1 MAELEVIFGG
11 DSRDLAKEIDKVEKQ
26 LRELTAQKR
35 NNIKLGLDNSEV
47 ILQIN
52 QAKKELK
59 GYTTQ
64 LNSTANASQNFSK
77 ATANGSNT
85 LTQFSRI
92 AQDAPFGIIG
102 IGNNLTATAESF
114 SNLSRSSGGA
124 VNALKAVGSSLLGGG
139 GVLLA
144 ISLVTTGLTY
154 MSQSGITVGDVFDKL
169 TGKFDENAQ
178 SMSKMNEEAVKSS
191 SEQITSFKALLSTAR
206 DVNISMR
213 DRLTAVGELQ
223 KQYPAYFGNLSQ
235 EQILNGN
242 VTGAVKELT
251 NALIAKAKASAYSS
265 KIADLA
271 VEEFKLREKESK
283 LLNEIKKQQN
293 EVALAKITSGKVG
306 AFAQVSTN
314 IAYGAANTALANMQS
329 ELKDIGNELQ
339 TNWNTAR
346 GLTSEIE
353 KQYKASIK
361 LSEPSAKDA
370 PKTKT
375 PKVKTPKVKVPE
387 FDAGNKYLVALNTAI
402 QEQVSTFDWSA
413 VEVEPPMQLKLTGAQ
428 EEFLRLK
435 GLVTAFS
442 QEMDSLITNSV
453 SNGLGNL
460 GNEIGNALSTGGNVL
475 NAVGNSLLAS
485 LGSFLSDMGGL
496 LIKYGTLAVLKGKL
510 DLSIAAGGPVAIGA
524 GIAAI
529 AVGVALKA
537 AGAAIGNAARRGSTG
552 GGGGGSTGRDYT
564 SPASSVSTGGGGS
577 GFTNGS
583 VVFEISGTSLI
594 GVLSNSLDKNSRLGG
609 TLGI

>member
-1 MAELEVIFGG
+1 MAELEVIIGG
-11 DSRDLAKEIDKVEKQ
+11 DSKDLDKEILKVEK
-26 LRELTAQKR
+26 ELKRLESQKQT
-35 NNIKLGLDNSEV
+35 NVKLGID
-47 ILQIN
+47 
-52 QAKKELK
+52 
-59 GYTTQ
+59 
-64 LNSTANASQNFSK
+64 TANLDKSISSTKSKLDGLKSSLNTTSVAANTFNK

-92 AQDAPFGIIG
+92 AQDAPFGIMG

-114 SNLSRSSGGA
+114 SNLSRSAGGA
-124 VNALKAVGSSLLGGG
+124 TNALKAIGSSLLGGG
-139 GVLLA
+139 GILLA

-154 MSQSGITVGDVFDKL
+154 MSQSGLTVGDVFDKL

-206 DVNISMR
+206 DVNVSMR

-283 LLNEIKKQQN
+283 LLDEIKKQQN

-306 AFAQVSTN
+306 SFAQGSTN

-361 LSEPSAKDA
+361 LSEPSAKAA
-370 PKTKT
+370 PKAKSVKSKGYDFGGGFIGGGIVNPNLGLIT
-375 PKVKTPKVKVPE
+375 PDLGVDE
-387 FDAGNKYLVALNTAI
+387 AAI
-402 QEQVSTFDWSA
+402 EA
-413 VEVEPPMQLKLTGAQ
+413 NEK
-428 EEFLRLK
+428 LRLALELQK
-435 GLVTAFS
+435 KTIEDFNKELGSIVTS
-442 QEMDSLITNSV
+442 GTV
-453 SNGLGNL
+453 
-460 GNEIGNALSTGGNVL
+460 NALAGIGDAIGGALASGGNVID
-475 NAVGNSLLAS
+475 AVGKSI
-485 LGSFLSDMGGL
+485 LGSMGSMLQELGKATIAYGVGL
-496 LIKYGTLAVLKGKL
+496 IAIKAATKNPATA
-510 DLSIAAGGPVAIGA
+510 IAAGVAM
-524 GIAAI
+524 
-529 AVGVALKA
+529 VALGSMISKA
-537 AGAAIGNAARRGSTG
+537 VAKSSSVVDGGGGGSTG
-552 GGGGGSTGRDYT
+552 GGGGSTGSDY
-564 SPASSVSTGGGGS
+564 SSSASSVSTGGGS

>member
-1 MAELEVIFGG
+1 MAELEVIIGG
-11 DSRDLAKEIDKVEKQ
+11 DSKDLDKEILKVEK
-26 LRELTAQKR
+26 ELKRLESQKQT
-35 NNIKLGLDNSEV
+35 NVKLGID
-47 ILQIN
+47 
-52 QAKKELK
+52 
-59 GYTTQ
+59 
-64 LNSTANASQNFSK
+64 TANLDKSISSTKSKLDGLKSSLNTTSVAANTFNK

-114 SNLSRSSGGA
+114 SNLSRSAGGA
-124 VNALKAVGSSLLGGG
+124 TNALKAVGSSLLGGG

-154 MSQSGITVGDVFDKL
+154 MSQSGLTVGDVFDKL

-206 DVNISMR
+206 DVNVSMR

-283 LLNEIKKQQN
+283 LLDEIKKQQN
-293 EVALAKITSGKVG
+293 EVALAKITSGKAG
-306 AFAQVSTN
+306 SFAQGSTN

-346 GLTSEIE
+346 GLTAEIE

-361 LSEPSAKDA
+361 LSEPKTKDA
-370 PKTKT
+370 PKTKSVKSKGYDFGGGFIGGGIVNPNLGLIT
-375 PKVKTPKVKVPE
+375 PDLGVDE
-387 FDAGNKYLVALNTAI
+387 AAI
-402 QEQVSTFDWSA
+402 EA
-413 VEVEPPMQLKLTGAQ
+413 NEK
-428 EEFLRLK
+428 LRLALELQK
-435 GLVTAFS
+435 KTIEDFNKELGSIVTNG
-442 QEMDSLITNSV
+442 TV
-453 SNGLGNL
+453 SALAG
-460 GNEIGNALSTGGNVL
+460 IGDAIGGALASGGNVID
-475 NAVGNSLLAS
+475 AVGKSI
-485 LGSFLSDMGGL
+485 LGSMGTMLQELGKATIAYGVGL
-496 LIKYGTLAVLKGKL
+496 IAIKAAIKNPATA
-510 DLSIAAGGPVAIGA
+510 IAAGVAM
-524 GIAAI
+524 
-529 AVGVALKA
+529 VALGSMIGKA
-537 AGAAIGNAARRGSTG
+537 VAKSSSVVGGGGG

-564 SPASSVSTGGGGS
+564 SPASSISTGGGS

-594 GVLSNSLDKNSRLGG
+594 VVLSNSLDKNSRLGG

>member
-1 MAELEVIFGG
+1 MAELEVIIGG
-11 DSRDLAKEIDKVEKQ
+11 DSKDLDKEILKVEK
-26 LRELTAQKR
+26 ELKRLESQKQT
-35 NNIKLGLDNSEV
+35 NVKLGID
-47 ILQIN
+47 
-52 QAKKELK
+52 
-59 GYTTQ
+59 
-64 LNSTANASQNFSK
+64 TANLDKSISSTKSKLDGLKSSLNTTSVAANTFNK

-102 IGNNLTATAESF
+102 ISNNLTATAESF
-114 SNLSRSSGGA
+114 ANLSRSSGGA

-154 MSQSGITVGDVFDKL
+154 MSQSGLTVGDVFDKL

-206 DVNISMR
+206 DVNVSMR

-283 LLNEIKKQQN
+283 LLDEIKKQQN

-306 AFAQVSTN
+306 SFAQGATN

-346 GLTSEIE
+346 GLTAEIE

-361 LSEPSAKDA
+361 LSEPKTKDA
-370 PKTKT
+370 PKTKSVKSKGYDFGGGFLGGGIVNPNLGLIT
-375 PKVKTPKVKVPE
+375 PDLGVDE
-387 FDAGNKYLVALNTAI
+387 AAI
-402 QEQVSTFDWSA
+402 EA
-413 VEVEPPMQLKLTGAQ
+413 NEK
-428 EEFLRLK
+428 LRLALELQK
-435 GLVTAFS
+435 KTIEDFNKELGSIVT
-442 QEMDSLITNSV
+442 
-453 SNGLGNL
+453 NGTV
-460 GNEIGNALSTGGNVL
+460 NALAGIGDAIGGALASGGNVID
-475 NAVGNSLLAS
+475 AVGKSI
-485 LGSFLSDMGGL
+485 LGSMGSMLQELGKATIAYGVGL
-496 LIKYGTLAVLKGKL
+496 IAIKAAIKNPATA
-510 DLSIAAGGPVAIGA
+510 IAAGVAM
-524 GIAAI
+524 
-529 AVGVALKA
+529 VALGSMIGKA
-537 AGAAIGNAARRGSTG
+537 VAKSSSVVGGGG
-552 GGGGGSTGRDYT
+552 GGGGGSTGRDYS
-564 SPASSVSTGGGGS
+564 SPASTVSTGSGGG
-577 GFTNGS
+577 GFTSGS

>member
-1 MAELEVIFGG
+1 MAELEVIIGG
-11 DSRDLAKEIDKVEKQ
+11 DSRDLAKEIDKVEKE

-64 LNSTANASQNFSK
+64 LNSTANASQNFNK

-154 MSQSGITVGDVFDKL
+154 MSQSGLTVGDVFDKL

-206 DVNISMR
+206 DVNVSMR

-283 LLNEIKKQQN
+283 LLDEIKKQQN

-306 AFAQVSTN
+306 SFAQGSTN

-346 GLTSEIE
+346 GLTAEIE

-361 LSEPSAKDA
+361 LSEPKTKDA
-370 PKTKT
+370 PKTKSVKSKGYDFGGGFIGGGIVNPNLGLIT
-375 PKVKTPKVKVPE
+375 PDLGVDE
-387 FDAGNKYLVALNTAI
+387 AAI
-402 QEQVSTFDWSA
+402 EA
-413 VEVEPPMQLKLTGAQ
+413 NEK
-428 EEFLRLK
+428 LRLALELQK
-435 GLVTAFS
+435 KTIEDFNKELGSIVT
-442 QEMDSLITNSV
+442 
-453 SNGLGNL
+453 NGTV
-460 GNEIGNALSTGGNVL
+460 NALAGIGDAIGGALASGGNVID
-475 NAVGNSLLAS
+475 AVGKSI
-485 LGSFLSDMGGL
+485 LGSMGSMLQELGKATIAYGVGL
-496 LIKYGTLAVLKGKL
+496 IAIKAAIKNPATA
-510 DLSIAAGGPVAIGA
+510 IAAGVAM
-524 GIAAI
+524 
-529 AVGVALKA
+529 VAL
-537 AGAAIGNAARRGSTG
+537 GSMISTAVSKSSSVVGGG

-564 SPASSVSTGGGGS
+564 SPASSVSTGGGG

>member
-1 MAELEVIFGG
+1 MAELEVIIGG

-64 LNSTANASQNFSK
+64 LNSTANASQNFNK

-114 SNLSRSSGGA
+114 SNLSSSAGGA
-124 VNALKAVGSSLLGGG
+124 TNALKAVGSSLLGGG

-154 MSQSGITVGDVFDKL
+154 MSQSGLTVGDVFDKL

-206 DVNISMR
+206 DVNVSMR

-283 LLNEIKKQQN
+283 LLDEIKKQQN

-306 AFAQVSTN
+306 SFAQGSTN

-346 GLTSEIE
+346 GLTAEIE

-361 LSEPSAKDA
+361 LSEPKTKDA
-370 PKTKT
+370 PKTKSVKSKGYDFGGGFIGGGIVNPNLGLIT
-375 PKVKTPKVKVPE
+375 PDLGVDE
-387 FDAGNKYLVALNTAI
+387 AAI
-402 QEQVSTFDWSA
+402 EA
-413 VEVEPPMQLKLTGAQ
+413 NEK
-428 EEFLRLK
+428 LRLALELQK
-435 GLVTAFS
+435 KTIEDFNKELGSIVT
-442 QEMDSLITNSV
+442 
-453 SNGLGNL
+453 NGTV
-460 GNEIGNALSTGGNVL
+460 NALAGIGDAIGGALASGGNVID
-475 NAVGNSLLAS
+475 AVGKSI
-485 LGSFLSDMGGL
+485 LGSMGTMLQELGKATIAYGVGL
-496 LIKYGTLAVLKGKL
+496 IAIKAAIKNPATA
-510 DLSIAAGGPVAIGA
+510 IAAGVAM
-524 GIAAI
+524 
-529 AVGVALKA
+529 VALGSMIGKA
-537 AGAAIGNAARRGSTG
+537 VAKSSSVVGGD

-564 SPASSVSTGGGGS
+564 SPASSVSTGGGGG

>member
-1 MAELEVIFGG
+1 MAELEVIIGG
-11 DSRDLAKEIDKVEKQ
+11 DSKDLDKEILKVEK
-26 LRELTAQKR
+26 ELKRLESQKQT
-35 NNIKLGLDNSEV
+35 NVKLGID
-47 ILQIN
+47 
-52 QAKKELK
+52 
-59 GYTTQ
+59 
-64 LNSTANASQNFSK
+64 TANLDKSISSTKSKLDGLKSSLNTTSVAANTFNK

-154 MSQSGITVGDVFDKL
+154 MSQSGLTVGDVFDKL

-206 DVNISMR
+206 DVNVSMR

-283 LLNEIKKQQN
+283 LLDEIKKQQN

-306 AFAQVSTN
+306 SFAQGSTN
-314 IAYGAANTALANMQS
+314 IAYGDANTALANMQS

-361 LSEPSAKDA
+361 LSEPSAKAAPKAKDA
-370 PKTKT
+370 PKTKSVKSKGYDFGGGFIGGGIVNPNLGLIT
-375 PKVKTPKVKVPE
+375 PDLGVDE
-387 FDAGNKYLVALNTAI
+387 AAI
-402 QEQVSTFDWSA
+402 EA
-413 VEVEPPMQLKLTGAQ
+413 NEK
-428 EEFLRLK
+428 LRLALELQK
-435 GLVTAFS
+435 KTIEDFNKELGSIVT
-442 QEMDSLITNSV
+442 
-453 SNGLGNL
+453 NGTV
-460 GNEIGNALSTGGNVL
+460 NALAGIGDAIGGALASGGNVID
-475 NAVGNSLLAS
+475 AVGKSI
-485 LGSFLSDMGGL
+485 LGSMGSMLQELGKATIAYGVGL
-496 LIKYGTLAVLKGKL
+496 IAIKAAIKNPATA
-510 DLSIAAGGPVAIGA
+510 IAAGVAM
-524 GIAAI
+524 
-529 AVGVALKA
+529 VALGSMIGKA
-537 AGAAIGNAARRGSTG
+537 VAKSSSVVGGGSS
-552 GGGGGSTGRDYT
+552 GGGGGSTGGDYT
-564 SPASSVSTGGGGS
+564 SPASSVSTGGGS
-577 GFTNGS
+577 GFTSGS

>member
-1 MAELEVIFGG
+1 MAELEVIIGG
-11 DSRDLAKEIDKVEKQ
+11 DSQSLDKEISKVEK
-26 LRELTAQKR
+26 ELKKLESQKQT
-35 NNIKLGLDNSEV
+35 NVKLGID
-47 ILQIN
+47 
-52 QAKKELK
+52 
-59 GYTTQ
+59 
-64 LNSTANASQNFSK
+64 TANLDKSISSTKSKLDGLKSSLNTTSVAANTFNK

-92 AQDAPFGIIG
+92 AQDAPFGIMG

-114 SNLSRSSGGA
+114 ANLSRSAGGA
-124 VNALKAVGSSLLGGG
+124 TNALKAVGSSLLGGG

-154 MSQSGITVGDVFDKL
+154 MSQSGLTVGDVFDKL

-206 DVNISMR
+206 DVNLSMK

-283 LLNEIKKQQN
+283 LLDEIKKQQN

-306 AFAQVSTN
+306 AFAQGSTN

-346 GLTSEIE
+346 GLTAEIE

-361 LSEPSAKDA
+361 LSEPKTKDA
-370 PKTKT
+370 PKTKS
-375 PKVKTPKVKVPE
+375 VKSKGYD
-387 FDAGNKYLVALNTAI
+387 FGGGFLGAGIVAPGLALDSPLLRMDIQIDEARMKAI
-402 QEQVSTFDWSA
+402 EK
-413 VEVEPPMQLKLTGAQ
+413 LKLWEADFAQ
-428 EEFLRLK
+428 FGVNINNILK
-435 GLVTAFS
+435 EGTESA
-442 QEMDSLITNSV
+442 LI
-453 SNGLGNL
+453 GLG
-460 GNEIGNALSTGGNVL
+460 ESIGNALAESQNVFQ
-475 NAVGNSLLAS
+475 AVGASLVNSLGQMIS
-485 LGSFLSDMGGL
+485 NIGKEM
-496 LIKYGTLAVLKGKL
+496 IKFGILTDAYAYAVKALKKAF
-510 DLSIAAGGPVAIGA
+510 SNPYAAAAAGIALVAIGA
-524 GIAAI
+524 
-529 AVGVALKA
+529 ALSASSKK
-537 AGAAIGNAARRGSTG
+537 IGEGNNGGSSG
-552 GGGGGSTGRDYT
+552 GGGATGRDYS
-564 SPASSVSTGGGGS
+564 SPASTVSTGGGG

>member
-1 MAELEVIFGG
+1 MAELEVIIGG

-92 AQDAPFGIIG
+92 AQDAPFGIMG

-114 SNLSRSSGGA
+114 ANLSKSSGGA

-154 MSQSGITVGDVFDKL
+154 MSQSGLTVGDVFDKL

-191 SEQITSFKALLSTAR
+191 SEQITSFKAILSTAR
-206 DVNISMR
+206 DVNVSMR

-283 LLNEIKKQQN
+283 LLDEIKKQQN

-306 AFAQVSTN
+306 AFAQGSTN

-346 GLTSEIE
+346 GLTAEIE

-361 LSEPSAKDA
+361 LSEPKTKDA
-370 PKTKT
+370 PKTKAVKSKGYDFGGGFLGGGIVNPNLGLIT
-375 PKVKTPKVKVPE
+375 PDLGVDE
-387 FDAGNKYLVALNTAI
+387 AAI
-402 QEQVSTFDWSA
+402 EA
-413 VEVEPPMQLKLTGAQ
+413 NEK
-428 EEFLRLK
+428 LRLALELQK
-435 GLVTAFS
+435 KTIEDFNKELGSIVT
-442 QEMDSLITNSV
+442 
-453 SNGLGNL
+453 NGTV
-460 GNEIGNALSTGGNVL
+460 NALAGIGDAIGGALASGGNVID
-475 NAVGNSLLAS
+475 AVGKSI
-485 LGSFLSDMGGL
+485 LGSMGTMLQELGKATIAYGVGL
-496 LIKYGTLAVLKGKL
+496 IAIKAAIKNPATA
-510 DLSIAAGGPVAIGA
+510 IAAGVAM
-524 GIAAI
+524 
-529 AVGVALKA
+529 VALGSMIGKA
-537 AGAAIGNAARRGSTG
+537 VSKSSSVVGGD
-552 GGGGGSTGRDYT
+552 GGGGGSTGRDYS
-564 SPASSVSTGGGGS
+564 SPASTVSTGSGG

>member
-1 MAELEVIFGG
+1 MAELEVIIGG

-26 LRELTAQKR
+26 LRDLTAQKR

-64 LNSTANASQNFSK
+64 LNSTANASQNFNK

-92 AQDAPFGIIG
+92 AQDAPFGIMG

-114 SNLSRSSGGA
+114 ANLSSSAGGA
-124 VNALKAVGSSLLGGG
+124 TNALKAVGSSLLGGG

-154 MSQSGITVGDVFDKL
+154 MSQSGLTVGDVFDKL

-206 DVNISMR
+206 DVNVSMR

-283 LLNEIKKQQN
+283 LLDEIKKQQN

-306 AFAQVSTN
+306 SFAQGSTN

-329 ELKDIGNELQ
+329 ELKGIGNELQ

-361 LSEPSAKDA
+361 LSEPSAKAAPKAKDA
-370 PKTKT
+370 PKTKSKGYDFGGGFIGGGIVNPNLGLIT
-375 PKVKTPKVKVPE
+375 PDLGVDE
-387 FDAGNKYLVALNTAI
+387 AAI
-402 QEQVSTFDWSA
+402 EA
-413 VEVEPPMQLKLTGAQ
+413 NEK
-428 EEFLRLK
+428 LRLALELQK
-435 GLVTAFS
+435 KTIEDFNKELGSIVT
-442 QEMDSLITNSV
+442 
-453 SNGLGNL
+453 NGTV
-460 GNEIGNALSTGGNVL
+460 NALAGIGDSIGGALASGGNVIDS
-475 NAVGNSLLAS
+475 VGKSI
-485 LGSFLSDMGGL
+485 LGSMGSMLQELGKATIAYGVGL
-496 LIKYGTLAVLKGKL
+496 IAIKTAIKNPATA
-510 DLSIAAGGPVAIGA
+510 IAAGVAM
-524 GIAAI
+524 
-529 AVGVALKA
+529 VAL
-537 AGAAIGNAARRGSTG
+537 GSMISKSVAKSSSVV
-552 GGGGGSTGRDYT
+552 GGGGS
-564 SPASSVSTGGGGS
+564 VSTGASVSSPTSSTGSGGS
-577 GFTNGS
+577 SSFTGGT
-583 VVFEISGTSLI
+583 VVFEISGQSLI
-594 GVLSNSLDKNSRLGG
+594 GVLSNTLDKNRRLGG
-609 TLGI
+609 SLSLG

>member
-1 MAELEVIFGG
+1 MAELEVIIGG
-11 DSRDLAKEIDKVEKQ
+11 DSKDLDKEILKVEK
-26 LRELTAQKR
+26 ELKRLESQKQT
-35 NNIKLGLDNSEV
+35 NVKLGID
-47 ILQIN
+47 
-52 QAKKELK
+52 
-59 GYTTQ
+59 
-64 LNSTANASQNFSK
+64 TANLDKSISSTKSKLDGLKSSLNTTSVAANTFNK

-114 SNLSRSSGGA
+114 SNLSRSAGGA
-124 VNALKAVGSSLLGGG
+124 TNALKAVGSSLLGGG
-139 GVLLA
+139 GILLA

-154 MSQSGITVGDVFDKL
+154 MSQSGLTVGDVFDKL

-206 DVNISMR
+206 DVNVSMR

-283 LLNEIKKQQN
+283 LLDEIKKQQN

-306 AFAQVSTN
+306 SFAQGSTN

-361 LSEPSAKDA
+361 LSEPSAKAAPKAKDA
-370 PKTKT
+370 PKTKSVKSKGYDFGGGFIGGGIVNPNLGLIT
-375 PKVKTPKVKVPE
+375 PDLGVDE
-387 FDAGNKYLVALNTAI
+387 AAI
-402 QEQVSTFDWSA
+402 EA
-413 VEVEPPMQLKLTGAQ
+413 NEK
-428 EEFLRLK
+428 LRLALELQK
-435 GLVTAFS
+435 KTIEDFNKELGSIVTS
-442 QEMDSLITNSV
+442 GTV
-453 SNGLGNL
+453 
-460 GNEIGNALSTGGNVL
+460 NALAGIGDAIGGALASGGNVID
-475 NAVGNSLLAS
+475 AVGKSI
-485 LGSFLSDMGGL
+485 LGSMGSMLQELGKATIAYGVGL
-496 LIKYGTLAVLKGKL
+496 IAIKAATKNPATA
-510 DLSIAAGGPVAIGA
+510 IAAGVAM
-524 GIAAI
+524 
-529 AVGVALKA
+529 VALGSMISKA
-537 AGAAIGNAARRGSTG
+537 VAKSSSVVGGGGGSTG

-564 SPASSVSTGGGGS
+564 SPASSVSTGGGG

>member
-1 MAELEVIFGG
+1 MAELEVIIGG
-11 DSRDLAKEIDKVEKQ
+11 DSKDLDKEILKVEK
-26 LRELTAQKR
+26 ELKRLESQKQT
-35 NNIKLGLDNSEV
+35 NVKLGID
-47 ILQIN
+47 
-52 QAKKELK
+52 
-59 GYTTQ
+59 
-64 LNSTANASQNFSK
+64 TANLDKSISSTKSKLDGLKSSLNTTSVAANTFNK

-92 AQDAPFGIIG
+92 AQDAPFGIMG

-114 SNLSRSSGGA
+114 ANLSKSAGGA
-124 VNALKAVGSSLLGGG
+124 TNALKAVGSSLLGGG

-154 MSQSGITVGDVFDKL
+154 MSQSGLTVGDVFDKL

-206 DVNISMR
+206 DVNVSMR

-251 NALIAKAKASAYSS
+251 KALIAKAKASAYSS

-283 LLNEIKKQQN
+283 LLDEIKKQQN

-306 AFAQVSTN
+306 SFAQGSTN

-346 GLTSEIE
+346 GLTAEIE

-361 LSEPSAKDA
+361 LSEPKTKDA
-370 PKTKT
+370 PKTKS
-375 PKVKTPKVKVPE
+375 VKSKGYD
-387 FDAGNKYLVALNTAI
+387 FG
-402 QEQVSTFDWSA
+402 
-413 VEVEPPMQLKLTGAQ
+413 GG
-428 EEFLRLK
+428 FLGGGIVNPNL
-435 GLVTAFS
+435 G
-442 QEMDSLITNSV
+442 LITPDLGVDEAAIEANEKSRLALELQKKTIEDFNKELGSIV
-453 SNGLGNL
+453 TNGTV
-460 GNEIGNALSTGGNVL
+460 NALAGIGDAIGGALASGGNVID
-475 NAVGNSLLAS
+475 AVGKSI
-485 LGSFLSDMGGL
+485 LGSMGSMLQELGKATIAYGVGL
-496 LIKYGTLAVLKGKL
+496 IAIKAAIKNPATA
-510 DLSIAAGGPVAIGA
+510 IAAGVAM
-524 GIAAI
+524 
-529 AVGVALKA
+529 VALGSMIGKA
-537 AGAAIGNAARRGSTG
+537 VAKSSSVVGGDGG

-564 SPASSVSTGGGGS
+564 SPASSVSTGGGS

-594 GVLSNSLDKNSRLGG
+594 GVLSNTLDKNSRLGG

>member
-1 MAELEVIFGG
+1 MAELEVIIGG
-11 DSRDLAKEIDKVEKQ
+11 DSKDLDKEILKVEK
-26 LRELTAQKR
+26 ELKRLESQKQT
-35 NNIKLGLDNSEV
+35 NVKLGID
-47 ILQIN
+47 
-52 QAKKELK
+52 
-59 GYTTQ
+59 
-64 LNSTANASQNFSK
+64 TANLDKSISSTKSKLDGLKSSLNTTSVAANTFNK

-114 SNLSRSSGGA
+114 ADLSRSSGGA

-154 MSQSGITVGDVFDKL
+154 MSQSGLTVGDVFDKL
-169 TGKFDENAQ
+169 TGKFDANAQ

-206 DVNISMR
+206 DVNVSMR

-283 LLNEIKKQQN
+283 LLDEIKKQQN

-306 AFAQVSTN
+306 SFAQGSTN

-346 GLTSEIE
+346 GLTAEIE

-361 LSEPSAKDA
+361 LSEPKTKEA
-370 PKTKT
+370 PKTKSVKSKGYDFGGGFIGGGIVNPNLGLIT
-375 PKVKTPKVKVPE
+375 PDLGVDE
-387 FDAGNKYLVALNTAI
+387 AAI
-402 QEQVSTFDWSA
+402 EA
-413 VEVEPPMQLKLTGAQ
+413 NEK
-428 EEFLRLK
+428 LRLALELQK
-435 GLVTAFS
+435 KTIEDFNKELGSIVT
-442 QEMDSLITNSV
+442 
-453 SNGLGNL
+453 NGTV
-460 GNEIGNALSTGGNVL
+460 NALAGIGDAIGGALASGGNVID
-475 NAVGNSLLAS
+475 AVGKSI
-485 LGSFLSDMGGL
+485 LGSMGTMLQELGKATIAYGVGL
-496 LIKYGTLAVLKGKL
+496 IAIKAAIKNPATA
-510 DLSIAAGGPVAIGA
+510 IAAGVAM
-524 GIAAI
+524 
-529 AVGVALKA
+529 VALGSMIGKA
-537 AGAAIGNAARRGSTG
+537 VAKSSSVVGGGGGGSTG

-564 SPASSVSTGGGGS
+564 SPASSVSTGGGS
-577 GFTNGS
+577 GFTSGS

>member
-1 MAELEVIFGG
+1 MAELEVIIGG
-11 DSRDLAKEIDKVEKQ
+11 DSKDLDKEILKVEK
-26 LRELTAQKR
+26 ELKRLESQKQT
-35 NNIKLGLDNSEV
+35 NVKLGIDNANLDKS
-47 ILQIN
+47 ISSTKSKLDG
-52 QAKKELK
+52 LK
-59 GYTTQ
+59 SSLNTT
-64 LNSTANASQNFSK
+64 SVAANTFNK

-114 SNLSRSSGGA
+114 SNLSRSAGGA
-124 VNALKAVGSSLLGGG
+124 TNALKAVGSSLLGGG

-154 MSQSGITVGDVFDKL
+154 MSQSGLTVGDVFDKL

-206 DVNISMR
+206 DVNVSMR

-251 NALIAKAKASAYSS
+251 KALIAKAKASAYSS

-283 LLNEIKKQQN
+283 LLDEIKKQQN

-306 AFAQVSTN
+306 SFAQGSTN

-329 ELKDIGNELQ
+329 ELKGIGNELQ

-346 GLTSEIE
+346 GLTAEIE

-361 LSEPSAKDA
+361 LSEPKTKDA
-370 PKTKT
+370 PKTKSAKSKGYNFVGGFIGGGILNPNSGLIT
-375 PKVKTPKVKVPE
+375 PDLGVDE
-387 FDAGNKYLVALNTAI
+387 AAI
-402 QEQVSTFDWSA
+402 EA
-413 VEVEPPMQLKLTGAQ
+413 NEK
-428 EEFLRLK
+428 LRLALELQK
-435 GLVTAFS
+435 KTIEDFNKELGSIVT
-442 QEMDSLITNSV
+442 
-453 SNGLGNL
+453 NGTV
-460 GNEIGNALSTGGNVL
+460 NALAGIGDAIGGALASGGNVID
-475 NAVGNSLLAS
+475 AVGKSI
-485 LGSFLSDMGGL
+485 LGSMGSMLQELGKATIAYGVGL
-496 LIKYGTLAVLKGKL
+496 IAIKAATKNPATA
-510 DLSIAAGGPVAIGA
+510 IAAGVAM
-524 GIAAI
+524 
-529 AVGVALKA
+529 VALGSMISKA
-537 AGAAIGNAARRGSTG
+537 VAKSSSVVG
-552 GGGGGSTGRDYT
+552 GDGGGSTGSDYT
-564 SPASSVSTGGGGS
+564 SPASSVSTGGGG

>member
-1 MAELEVIFGG
+1 MAELEVIIGG
-11 DSRDLAKEIDKVEKQ
+11 DSKDLDKEILKVEK
-26 LRELTAQKR
+26 ELKRLESQKQT
-35 NNIKLGLDNSEV
+35 NVKLGID
-47 ILQIN
+47 
-52 QAKKELK
+52 
-59 GYTTQ
+59 
-64 LNSTANASQNFSK
+64 TANLDKSISSTKSKLDGLKSSLNTTSVAANTFNK
-77 ATANGSNT
+77 ATVNGSNT

-114 SNLSRSSGGA
+114 ANLSKSAGGA
-124 VNALKAVGSSLLGGG
+124 TNALKAVGSSLLGGG

-154 MSQSGITVGDVFDKL
+154 MSQSGLTVGDVFDKL

-206 DVNISMR
+206 DVNVSMR

-283 LLNEIKKQQN
+283 LLDEIKKQQN

-306 AFAQVSTN
+306 AFAQGSTN

-346 GLTSEIE
+346 GLTAEIE

-361 LSEPSAKDA
+361 LSEPSAKAAPKAKDA
-370 PKTKT
+370 PKTKSVKSKGYDFGGGFIGGGIVNPNLGLIT
-375 PKVKTPKVKVPE
+375 PDLGVDE
-387 FDAGNKYLVALNTAI
+387 AAI
-402 QEQVSTFDWSA
+402 EA
-413 VEVEPPMQLKLTGAQ
+413 NEK
-428 EEFLRLK
+428 LRLALELQK
-435 GLVTAFS
+435 KTIEDFNKELGSIVT
-442 QEMDSLITNSV
+442 
-453 SNGLGNL
+453 NGTV
-460 GNEIGNALSTGGNVL
+460 NALAGIGDAIGGALASGGNVID
-475 NAVGNSLLAS
+475 AVGKSI
-485 LGSFLSDMGGL
+485 LGSMGSMLQELGKATIAYGVGL
-496 LIKYGTLAVLKGKL
+496 IAIKAAIKNPATA
-510 DLSIAAGGPVAIGA
+510 IAAGVAM
-524 GIAAI
+524 
-529 AVGVALKA
+529 VALGSMIGKA
-537 AGAAIGNAARRGSTG
+537 VAKSSSVVGGD

-564 SPASSVSTGGGGS
+564 SPASSVSTGGGS
-577 GFTNGS
+577 GFTSGS

-594 GVLSNSLDKNSRLGG
+594 GVLSNTLDKNSRLGG

>member
-1 MAELEVIFGG
+1 MAELEVIIGG

-64 LNSTANASQNFSK
+64 LNSTANASQNFNK

-92 AQDAPFGIIG
+92 AQDAPFGIMG

-114 SNLSRSSGGA
+114 SNLSRSAGGA
-124 VNALKAVGSSLLGGG
+124 TNALKAVGSSLLGGG

-154 MSQSGITVGDVFDKL
+154 MSQQGLTVGDVFDKL
-169 TGKFDENAQ
+169 TGKFDKVGQA
-178 SMSKMNEEAVKSS
+178 MKDVAAEAAKNS
-191 SEQITSFKALLSTAR
+191 SEEITGYKALVSVAQN
-206 DVNISMR
+206 VNTSMEK
-213 DRLTAVGELQ
+213 RLLAVTKLQ
-223 KQYPAYFGNLSQ
+223 KEYPAYFGNLSK
-235 EQILNGN
+235 EKILNGD
-242 VTGAVKELT
+242 VSSATKDLT
-251 NALIAKAKASAYSS
+251 QAIIAKAKAQAFAN
-265 KIADLA
+265 KIAEIAEQSLKNDFKAAEARKKLIDL
-271 VEEFKLREKESK
+271 EKELARAKNNTAAAQFGGASAQGAGVSGVIGAINTQK
-283 LLNEIKKQQN
+283 NLINDLINANKENARIMGIYTN
-293 EVALAKITSGKVG
+293 EVNKAT
-306 AFAQVSTN
+306 
-314 IAYGAANTALANMQS
+314 
-329 ELKDIGNELQ
+329 D
-339 TNWNTAR
+339 
-346 GLTSEIE
+346 
-353 KQYKASIK
+353 ASILLDK
-361 LSEPSAKDA
+361 EK
-370 PKTKT
+370 PKADKKAE
-375 PKVKTPKVKVPE
+375 KVKTPKVKVPE

-413 VEVEPPMQLKLTGAQ
+413 VEVEPPMQLKLTGVQ
-428 EEFLRLK
+428 EEFLRLQ

-442 QEMDSLITNSV
+442 QEMDSLITDSV

-460 GNEIGNALSTGGNVL
+460 GNAIGEALASGGNVL

-485 LGSFLSDMGGL
+485 FGSFLSDMGGL
-496 LIKYGTLAVLKGKL
+496 LIKYGTLAVIKGKL
-510 DLSIAAGGPVAIGA
+510 DLAIAAGGPVAIAA

-537 AGAAIGNAARRGSTG
+537 AGAAIGNAARGGSTG

-564 SPASSVSTGGGGS
+564 SPASSVSTGGGS
-577 GFTNGS
+577 GFTSGS

>member
-1 MAELEVIFGG
+1 MAELEVIIGG
-11 DSRDLAKEIDKVEKQ
+11 DSKDLDKEILKVEK
-26 LRELTAQKR
+26 ELKRLESQKQT
-35 NNIKLGLDNSEV
+35 NVKLGID
-47 ILQIN
+47 
-52 QAKKELK
+52 
-59 GYTTQ
+59 
-64 LNSTANASQNFSK
+64 TANLDKSISSTKSKLDGLKSSLNTTSVAANTFNK

-102 IGNNLTATAESF
+102 IGNNLTATFESF
-114 SNLSRSSGGA
+114 DQLSRSAGGA
-124 VNALKAVGSSLLGGG
+124 TNALKAVGSSLLGGG

-154 MSQSGITVGDVFDKL
+154 MSQSGLTVGDVFDKL

-206 DVNISMR
+206 DVNVSMR

-283 LLNEIKKQQN
+283 LLDEIKKQQN

-306 AFAQVSTN
+306 SFAQGSTN

-346 GLTSEIE
+346 GLTAEIE

-361 LSEPSAKDA
+361 LSEPKTKDA
-370 PKTKT
+370 PKTKSVKSKGYDFGGGFIGGGIVNPNLGLIT
-375 PKVKTPKVKVPE
+375 PDLGVDE
-387 FDAGNKYLVALNTAI
+387 AAI
-402 QEQVSTFDWSA
+402 EA
-413 VEVEPPMQLKLTGAQ
+413 NEK
-428 EEFLRLK
+428 LRLALELQK
-435 GLVTAFS
+435 KTIEDFNKELGSIVT
-442 QEMDSLITNSV
+442 
-453 SNGLGNL
+453 NGTV
-460 GNEIGNALSTGGNVL
+460 NALAGIGDAIGGALASGGNVID
-475 NAVGNSLLAS
+475 AVGKSI
-485 LGSFLSDMGGL
+485 LGSMGSMLQELGKATIAYGVGL
-496 LIKYGTLAVLKGKL
+496 IAIKKAIKNPATA
-510 DLSIAAGGPVAIGA
+510 IAAGVAM
-524 GIAAI
+524 
-529 AVGVALKA
+529 VALGSMIAKA
-537 AGAAIGNAARRGSTG
+537 VAKSSSVVGGD

-564 SPASSVSTGGGGS
+564 SPASSVSTGGGG

>member
-1 MAELEVIFGG
+1 MAELEVIIGG

-26 LRELTAQKR
+26 LRDLTAQKR

-64 LNSTANASQNFSK
+64 LNSTANASQNFNK

-154 MSQSGITVGDVFDKL
+154 MSQSGLTVGDVFDKL
-169 TGKFDENAQ
+169 TGKFDANAQ

-206 DVNISMR
+206 DVNVSMR

-251 NALIAKAKASAYSS
+251 KALIAKAKASAYSS

-283 LLNEIKKQQN
+283 LLDEIKKQQN

-306 AFAQVSTN
+306 AFAQGSTN

-361 LSEPSAKDA
+361 LSEPSAKAAPKAKDA
-370 PKTKT
+370 PKTKSVKSKGYDFGGGFIGGGIVNPNLGLIT
-375 PKVKTPKVKVPE
+375 PDLGVDE
-387 FDAGNKYLVALNTAI
+387 AAI
-402 QEQVSTFDWSA
+402 EA
-413 VEVEPPMQLKLTGAQ
+413 NEK
-428 EEFLRLK
+428 LRLALELQK
-435 GLVTAFS
+435 KTIEDFNKELGSIVT
-442 QEMDSLITNSV
+442 
-453 SNGLGNL
+453 NGTV
-460 GNEIGNALSTGGNVL
+460 NALAGIGDAIGGALASGGNVID
-475 NAVGNSLLAS
+475 AVGKSI
-485 LGSFLSDMGGL
+485 LGSMGTMLQELGKATIAYGVGL
-496 LIKYGTLAVLKGKL
+496 IAIKAAIKNPATA
-510 DLSIAAGGPVAIGA
+510 IAAGVAM
-524 GIAAI
+524 
-529 AVGVALKA
+529 VALGSMIGKA
-537 AGAAIGNAARRGSTG
+537 VSKSSSVVGGD

-564 SPASSVSTGGGGS
+564 SPASSVSTGGGG

-583 VVFEISGTSLI
+583 VVFEISGQKLI
-594 GVLSNSLDKNSRLGG
+594 GVLSNTLENNKRIGG
-609 TLGI
+609 ALGI

>member
-1 MAELEVIFGG
+1 MAELEVIIGG
-11 DSRDLAKEIDKVEKQ
+11 DSKDLDKEILKVEK
-26 LRELTAQKR
+26 ELKRLESQKQT
-35 NNIKLGLDNSEV
+35 NVKLGID
-47 ILQIN
+47 
-52 QAKKELK
+52 
-59 GYTTQ
+59 
-64 LNSTANASQNFSK
+64 TANLDKSISSTKSKLDGLKSSLNTTSVAANTFNK

-114 SNLSRSSGGA
+114 SNLSRSAGGA
-124 VNALKAVGSSLLGGG
+124 TNALKAVGSSLLGGG

-154 MSQSGITVGDVFDKL
+154 MSQSGLTVGDVFDKL

-206 DVNISMR
+206 DVNVSMR

-283 LLNEIKKQQN
+283 LLDEIKKQQN

-306 AFAQVSTN
+306 SFAQGSTN

-346 GLTSEIE
+346 GLTAEIE

-361 LSEPSAKDA
+361 LSEPSAKAAPKAKDA
-370 PKTKT
+370 PKTKSKGYDFGGGFIGGGIVNPNLGLIT
-375 PKVKTPKVKVPE
+375 PDLGVDE
-387 FDAGNKYLVALNTAI
+387 AAI
-402 QEQVSTFDWSA
+402 EA
-413 VEVEPPMQLKLTGAQ
+413 NEK
-428 EEFLRLK
+428 LRLALELQK
-435 GLVTAFS
+435 KTIEDFNKELGSIVT
-442 QEMDSLITNSV
+442 
-453 SNGLGNL
+453 NGTV
-460 GNEIGNALSTGGNVL
+460 NALAGIGDAIGGALASGGNVID
-475 NAVGNSLLAS
+475 AVGKSI
-485 LGSFLSDMGGL
+485 LGSMGTMLQELGKATIAYGVGL
-496 LIKYGTLAVLKGKL
+496 IAIKAAIKNPATA
-510 DLSIAAGGPVAIGA
+510 IAAGVAM
-524 GIAAI
+524 
-529 AVGVALKA
+529 VALGSMIGKA
-537 AGAAIGNAARRGSTG
+537 VSKSSSVVGGD

-564 SPASSVSTGGGGS
+564 SPASSVSTGGGG

>member
-1 MAELEVIFGG
+1 MAELEVIIGG

-64 LNSTANASQNFSK
+64 LNSTANASQNFNK

-92 AQDAPFGIIG
+92 AQDAPFGIMG

-114 SNLSRSSGGA
+114 ANLSSSAGGA
-124 VNALKAVGSSLLGGG
+124 TNALKAVGSSLLGGG

-154 MSQSGITVGDVFDKL
+154 MSQSGLTVGDVFDKL

-206 DVNISMR
+206 DVNVSMR

-283 LLNEIKKQQN
+283 LLDEIKKQQN

-306 AFAQVSTN
+306 SFAQGSTN

-329 ELKDIGNELQ
+329 ELKGIGNELQ

-346 GLTSEIE
+346 GLTAEIE

-361 LSEPSAKDA
+361 LSEPSAKAAPKAKDA
-370 PKTKT
+370 PKTKSKGYDFGGGFIGGGIVNPNLGLIT
-375 PKVKTPKVKVPE
+375 PDLGVDE
-387 FDAGNKYLVALNTAI
+387 AAI
-402 QEQVSTFDWSA
+402 EA
-413 VEVEPPMQLKLTGAQ
+413 NEK
-428 EEFLRLK
+428 LRLALELQK
-435 GLVTAFS
+435 KTIEDFNKELGSIVT
-442 QEMDSLITNSV
+442 
-453 SNGLGNL
+453 NGTV
-460 GNEIGNALSTGGNVL
+460 NALAGIGESIGSALASGGNVID
-475 NAVGNSLLAS
+475 AVGKSI
-485 LGSFLSDMGGL
+485 LGSMGSMLQELGKATIAYGVGL
-496 LIKYGTLAVLKGKL
+496 IAIKAATKNPATA
-510 DLSIAAGGPVAIGA
+510 IAAGVAM
-524 GIAAI
+524 
-529 AVGVALKA
+529 VALGSMIGKA
-537 AGAAIGNAARRGSTG
+537 VSKSSSVVGGD

-564 SPASSVSTGGGGS
+564 SPASSVSTGGGS
-577 GFTNGS
+577 GFTSGS

>member
-1 MAELEVIFGG
+1 MAELEVIIGG

-64 LNSTANASQNFSK
+64 LNSTANASQNFNK
-77 ATANGSNT
+77 TTANGSNT

-114 SNLSRSSGGA
+114 YNLSSSAGGA
-124 VNALKAVGSSLLGGG
+124 TNALKAVGSSLLGGG

-154 MSQSGITVGDVFDKL
+154 MSQSGLTVGDVFDKL
-169 TGKFDENAQ
+169 TGKFDANAQ

-206 DVNISMR
+206 DVNVSMR

-251 NALIAKAKASAYSS
+251 KALIAKAKASAYSS

-283 LLNEIKKQQN
+283 LLDEIKKQQN

-306 AFAQVSTN
+306 SFAQGSTN

-346 GLTSEIE
+346 GLTAEIE

-361 LSEPSAKDA
+361 LSEPKTKDA
-370 PKTKT
+370 PKTKSVKSKGYDFGGGFIGGGIVNPNLGLIT
-375 PKVKTPKVKVPE
+375 PDLGVDEAEIEANEK
-387 FDAGNKYLVALNTAI
+387 
-402 QEQVSTFDWSA
+402 
-413 VEVEPPMQLKLTGAQ
+413 
-428 EEFLRLK
+428 LRLALELQK
-435 GLVTAFS
+435 KTIEDFNKELGSIVT
-442 QEMDSLITNSV
+442 
-453 SNGLGNL
+453 NGTV
-460 GNEIGNALSTGGNVL
+460 NALAGIGDAIGGALASGGNVID
-475 NAVGNSLLAS
+475 AVGKSI
-485 LGSFLSDMGGL
+485 LGSMGTMLQELGKATIAYGVGL
-496 LIKYGTLAVLKGKL
+496 IAIKAAIKNPATA
-510 DLSIAAGGPVAIGA
+510 IAAGVAM
-524 GIAAI
+524 
-529 AVGVALKA
+529 VALGSMIGKA
-537 AGAAIGNAARRGSTG
+537 VSKSSSVVGGD

-564 SPASSVSTGGGGS
+564 SPASSVSTGGGG

-609 TLGI
+609 ALGI

>member
-1 MAELEVIFGG
+1 MAELEVIIGG

-77 ATANGSNT
+77 ATAKGSNT

-102 IGNNLTATAESF
+102 IGNNLTATVESF
-114 SNLSRSSGGA
+114 SNLSRSAGGA
-124 VNALKAVGSSLLGGG
+124 TNALKAVGSSLLGGG

-144 ISLVTTGLTY
+144 VSLVTTGLTY
-154 MSQSGITVGDVFDKL
+154 MSQSGLTVGDVFDKL

-206 DVNISMR
+206 DVNVSMR

-251 NALIAKAKASAYSS
+251 KALIAKAKASAYSS

-283 LLNEIKKQQN
+283 LLDEIKKQQN
-293 EVALAKITSGKVG
+293 EVALAKITSGKAG
-306 AFAQVSTN
+306 SFAQGSTN

-346 GLTSEIE
+346 GLTAEIE

-361 LSEPSAKDA
+361 LSEPKTKDA
-370 PKTKT
+370 PKTKSVKSKGYDFGGGFIGGGIVNPNLGLIT
-375 PKVKTPKVKVPE
+375 PDLGVDE
-387 FDAGNKYLVALNTAI
+387 AAI
-402 QEQVSTFDWSA
+402 EA
-413 VEVEPPMQLKLTGAQ
+413 NEK
-428 EEFLRLK
+428 LRLALELQK
-435 GLVTAFS
+435 KTIEDFNKELGSIVT
-442 QEMDSLITNSV
+442 
-453 SNGLGNL
+453 NGTV
-460 GNEIGNALSTGGNVL
+460 NALAGIGDAIGGALASGGNVID
-475 NAVGNSLLAS
+475 AVGKSI
-485 LGSFLSDMGGL
+485 LGSMGSMLQELGKATIAYGVGL
-496 LIKYGTLAVLKGKL
+496 IAIKAAIKNPATA
-510 DLSIAAGGPVAIGA
+510 IAAGVAM
-524 GIAAI
+524 
-529 AVGVALKA
+529 VALGSMIGKA
-537 AGAAIGNAARRGSTG
+537 VAKSSSVVGGGGGGSTG

-564 SPASSVSTGGGGS
+564 SPASSVSTGGGS
-577 GFTNGS
+577 GFTSGS

>member
-1 MAELEVIFGG
+1 MAELEVIIGG
-11 DSRDLAKEIDKVEKQ
+11 DSQSLDKEIAKVEK
-26 LRELTAQKR
+26 ELKRLESQKQT
-35 NNIKLGLDNSEV
+35 NLKLGID
-47 ILQIN
+47 
-52 QAKKELK
+52 
-59 GYTTQ
+59 
-64 LNSTANASQNFSK
+64 TANLDKSISSTKSKLDGLKSSLNTTSVAANTFNK

-92 AQDAPFGIIG
+92 AQDAPFGIMG

-114 SNLSRSSGGA
+114 ANLSRSSGGA

-154 MSQSGITVGDVFDKL
+154 MSQQGLTVGDVFDKL

-206 DVNISMR
+206 DVNLSMK

-283 LLNEIKKQQN
+283 LLDEIKKQQN

-306 AFAQVSTN
+306 AFAQGSTN

-346 GLTSEIE
+346 GLTAEIE

-361 LSEPSAKDA
+361 LSEPKTKDA
-370 PKTKT
+370 

-387 FDAGNKYLVALNTAI
+387 FDAGNKYLVALNAAI

-413 VEVEPPMQLKLTGAQ
+413 VEVEPPMQLKLTGVQ
-428 EEFLRLK
+428 EEFLRLQ

-442 QEMDSLITNSV
+442 QGMDSLITDSV

-460 GNEIGNALSTGGNVL
+460 GNAIGEALANGGNVL

-485 LGSFLSDMGGL
+485 FGGFLSDMGGL
-496 LIKYGTLAVLKGKL
+496 LIKYGTLAIIKGKL
-510 DLSIAAGGPVAIGA
+510 DLAILTGGPVSIGA
-524 GIAAI
+524 GIAAV
-529 AVGVALKA
+529 AVGIALKA
-537 AGAAIGNAARRGSTG
+537 AGAAIGNAARGGATG
-552 GGGGGSTGRDYT
+552 GGGGGTTGRDYS
-564 SPASSVSTGGGGS
+564 SPASTVSTGGGG

-609 TLGI
+609 ALGI

>member
-1 MAELEVIFGG
+1 MAELEVIIGG
-11 DSRDLAKEIDKVEKQ
+11 DSQSLDKEISKVEK
-26 LRELTAQKR
+26 ELKRLESQKQT
-35 NNIKLGLDNSEV
+35 NLKLGID
-47 ILQIN
+47 
-52 QAKKELK
+52 
-59 GYTTQ
+59 
-64 LNSTANASQNFSK
+64 TANLDKSISSTKSKLDGLKSSLNTTSVAANTFNK

-92 AQDAPFGIIG
+92 AQDAPFGIMG

-114 SNLSRSSGGA
+114 ANLSRSAGGA
-124 VNALKAVGSSLLGGG
+124 TNALKAVGSSLLGGG

-154 MSQSGITVGDVFDKL
+154 MSQQGLTVGDVFDKL

-206 DVNISMR
+206 DVNVSMR

-283 LLNEIKKQQN
+283 LLDEIKKQQN

-306 AFAQVSTN
+306 AFAQGSTN

-346 GLTSEIE
+346 GLTAEIE

-361 LSEPSAKDA
+361 LSEPKTKDA
-370 PKTKT
+370 PKVKT

-413 VEVEPPMQLKLTGAQ
+413 VDVEPPMQLKLTGVQ
-428 EEFLRLK
+428 EEFLRLQ

-442 QEMDSLITNSV
+442 QEMDSLITDSV

-460 GNEIGNALSTGGNVL
+460 GNAIGEALASGGNVL

-485 LGSFLSDMGGL
+485 FGSFLSDMGGL
-496 LIKYGTLAVLKGKL
+496 LIKYGTLAIIKGKL
-510 DLSIAAGGPVAIGA
+510 DLAIAASGPAAIAA
-524 GIAAI
+524 GIAAV

-537 AGAAIGNAARRGSTG
+537 AGAAIGNAARGGSTG
-552 GGGGGSTGRDYT
+552 GGGGGTTGRDYS
-564 SPASSVSTGGGGS
+564 SPASTVSTGSGG